1 MDSSLAPVL
10 TNIIF
15 TEFEKV
21 AVTPFM
27 ESGILQFF
35 CTCVDDTLILVNED
49 QIDKVLKAFN
59 SFLSYSRFTVDKFE
73 NEDTLPRFKNYE

>member
-10 TNIIF
+10 MNIIF

-27 ESGILQFF
+27 ESGILLFC
-35 CTCVDDTLILVNED
+35 CTCVDDTLILMKIPYRA
-49 QIDKVLKAFN
+49 Q
-59 SFLSYSRFTVDKFE
+59 
-73 NEDTLPRFKNYE
+73 